1 MRPARLLLALLTLL
15 ALAGCGAP
23 AAAPTPEAAPIIPVL
38 AASELT
44 TGVNRL
50 PFGLLQAGTPLN
62 DPALALNVRL
72 FYLDGDDKETPRAEA
87 QAVYRGEGLP
97 VGLYVAYASFDQPG
111 GWEAEL
117 SIPQPSG
124 PPQVNRVRL
133 DVLPEPFAPGVG
145 SPAFASDSL
154 TAADVPD
161 LSQLTSD
168 TRPDPE
174 LYQLSVAD
182 ALAAGKPFLV
192 SFSTPGYCQT
202 AVCAP
207 NLGVIKQLKE
217 QHKAAVN
224 FLHVEVYPYPFGE
237 SFEGG
242 RRVPAMQEWNLRTEP
257 WTFLVDGDG
266 VIQARYEGGITLAE
280 LQPALAQLAAGQ
292 PVDPAQ
298 P

>member
-1 MRPARLLLALLTLL
+1 MRPPRLLLALLTLL

-23 AAAPTPEAAPIIPVL
+23 AATPSAAAAPIIPVL

-44 TGVNRL
+44 TGVNRM

-62 DPALALNVRL
+62 DPALSLGVRL

-87 QAVYRGEGLP
+87 RAIYRGEGLP

-111 GWEAEL
+111 AWEAEL

-124 PPQVNRVRL
+124 EPQVSRVRL
-133 DVLPEPFAPGVG
+133 DVLPEPNAPGAG
-145 SPAFASDSL
+145 SPAIPSDTL

-192 SFSTPGYCQT
+192 TFSTPGYCQT

-207 NLGVIKQLKE
+207 NLGVVKQLKE
-217 QHKAAVN
+217 QYKAEVN

-237 SFEGG
+237 SFEAG
-242 RRVPAMQEWNLRTEP
+242 RRVPAMQEWGLRTEP
-257 WTFLVDGDG
+257 WTFLVDGEG
-266 VIQARYEGGITLAE
+266 AIQARYEGGITLAE